1 MRVKDIISKYKGAT
15 KEDLRKS
22 LSTVHASLVR
32 ENMGKAD
39 DPSAH
44 GRIRLLRY
52 EKAVISQA
60 LKVVEK

>member
-1 MRVKDIISKYKGAT
+1 MRVKDVISKYKGAV
-15 KEDLRKS
+15 KEDLKKS
-22 LSTVHASLVR
+22 LASVEGSLVR
-32 ENMGKAD
+32 EIMGKMD
-39 DPSAH
+39 DPSAN

>member
-1 MRVKDIISKYKGAT
+1 MRVKDIISKYKGAV
-15 KEDLRKS
+15 KEDLIKS
-22 LSTVHASLVR
+22 LSTVNASLVR
-32 ENMGKAD
+32 ETMGKMD
-39 DPSAH
+39 DPSAN